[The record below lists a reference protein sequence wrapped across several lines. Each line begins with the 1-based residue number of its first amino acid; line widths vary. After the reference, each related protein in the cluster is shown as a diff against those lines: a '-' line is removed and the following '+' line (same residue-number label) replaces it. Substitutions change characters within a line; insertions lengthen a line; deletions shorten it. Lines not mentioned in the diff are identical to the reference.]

1 METVQKDREDVELRA
16 AMQNDETY
24 SHATSAI
31 WQLAV
36 YDTLHGGRRYANIG
50 GIHLLEHLGRAACLT
65 SASHVLELCCG
76 VGDICRDL
84 ADRFGCHVT
93 GVELNRR
100 QLEHARA
107 HPHPLVEF
115 IEADVR
121 SFHTSSRFD
130 AIAAFDS
137 LSLVPS
143 LDVVLRNSASMLAPG
158 GTLVLSD
165 IVAGP
170 HVTPELQRYMWEV
183 DAVVNLPTS
192 NEYGERLT
200 AAGLRW
206 IEIADLTHV
215 AEASFDAIGVSLRGY
230 EEQLV
235 RECGAADVEEWRDAV
250 ARYAGAFARRELLY
264 VCITARH
271 P

>member
-1 METVQKDREDVELRA
+1 METMQNDREDVELRA
-16 AMQNDETY
+16 ALQNDVTY

-50 GIHLLEHLGRAACLT
+50 GRQLLEHLGSAARLT

-84 ADRFGCHVT
+84 AERFGCRVS
-93 GVELNRR
+93 GVEWNRR
-100 QLEHARA
+100 QVDHARA
-107 HPHPLVEF
+107 LPHPSVEF

-121 SFHTSSRFD
+121 LFDTPTRFD

-143 LDVVLRNSASMLAPG
+143 LDVVLRRSASLLAPG

-165 IVAGP
+165 VVAGP
-170 HVTPELQRYMWEV
+170 HVTPELQRFMWEL
-183 DAVVNLPTS
+183 DAVVNLPAPDDYR
-192 NEYGERLT
+192 ELLT
-200 AAGLRW
+200 AAELRA

-215 AEASFDAIGVSLRGY
+215 AEASFDAIGVSLRAH
-230 EEQLV
+230 EERLV

-264 VCITARH
+264 VCITARA
-271 P
+271 